1 MKKSKSKYSM
11 KEKLDIA
18 ESVVTILMFV
28 MAVWGSI
35 ITFEEGFW
43 SKLNHIVN
51 HYHHE
56 FDVQET
62 ALSRD
67 LKKDETALHR

>member
-1 MKKSKSKYSM
+1 M

-18 ESVVTILMFV
+18 ESVVTILMFI

-35 ITFEEGFW
+35 VTFEEGFW

-56 FDVQET
+56 FYVQEM
-62 ALSRD
+62 A
-67 LKKDETALHR
+67 LKKDIEQDKTALHR

>member
-35 ITFEEGFW
+35 VTFEEGFW

-56 FDVQET
+56 FDVQEM
-62 ALSRD
+62 A
-67 LKKDETALHR
+67 LKKDIEQDKTALHR

>member
-1 MKKSKSKYSM
+1 M

-28 MAVWGSI
+28 MAVWGSV

-56 FDVQET
+56 FDLKE
-62 ALSRD
+62 AS
-67 LKKDETALHR
+67 LKKDFKNER

>member
-1 MKKSKSKYSM
+1 MKKSKKYSV

-56 FDVQET
+56 FDVQEKV
-62 ALSRD
+62 LSRA
-67 LKKDETALHR
+67 LKKDEADLRR

>member
-35 ITFEEGFW
+35 VTFEEGFW

-56 FDVQET
+56 FDVQEMV
-62 ALSRD
+62 
-67 LKKDETALHR
+67 LKKDIEQDKTALHR

>member
-1 MKKSKSKYSM
+1 M

-56 FDVQET
+56 FDIQEAAMKSNT
-62 ALSRD
+62 NR
-67 LKKDETALHR
+67 DETSLHR

>member
-1 MKKSKSKYSM
+1 MKKSKSKYSV

-67 LKKDETALHR
+67 LKKDEADLRR

>member
-1 MKKSKSKYSM
+1 M

-35 ITFEEGFW
+35 VTFEEGFW

-56 FDVQET
+56 FDIQEM
-62 ALSRD
+62 A
-67 LKKDETALHR
+67 LKKDMEQDKTALHR

>member
-1 MKKSKSKYSM
+1 M

-35 ITFEEGFW
+35 ISFEKGFW
-43 SKLNHIVN
+43 YKLDHIVN
-51 HYHHE
+51 HYHQE
-56 FDVQET
+56 FT
-62 ALSRD
+62 AMEDKEMKQSFDTRNSF
-67 LKKDETALHR
+67 LKTKKYKKS

>member
-1 MKKSKSKYSM
+1 M

-43 SKLNHIVN
+43 TKLNHIVN

-56 FDVQET
+56 FDIQEM
-62 ALSRD
+62 A
-67 LKKDETALHR
+67 LKKDINEDKTALHR

>member
-1 MKKSKSKYSM
+1 MKKSKPKYSM

-18 ESVVTILMFV
+18 ESVVTILMFI

-56 FDVQET
+56 FDIQE
-62 ALSRD
+62 AAF
-67 LKKDETALHR
+67 KKDLRQEK

>member
-35 ITFEEGFW
+35 VTFEEGFW
-43 SKLNHIVN
+43 GKLNHIVN

-56 FDVQET
+56 FDIQET
-62 ALSRD
+62 AL
-67 LKKDETALHR
+67 KKDIKQERAAFHR

>member
-35 ITFEEGFW
+35 VTFEEGFW

-56 FDVQET
+56 FDIQEM
-62 ALSRD
+62 A
-67 LKKDETALHR
+67 LKKDIEQDKTALHR